1 LVLMMKLRMLK
12 INLLAKCTLLFIM
25 LIALN
30 AAHSQILNED
40 YAAGADVLILKN
52 ELDIF
57 STIQQGV
64 QLSVVECELFKT
76 CSASVNRDEISQ
88 LISTIDTRINALSV
102 RYTDA
107 QDASLEEV
115 LVSYVDIRDSYNL
128 ILDKM
133 NTMPQFEVEEVVE
146 DEFGFDDFFGFGAAA
161 ASEVSPEI
169 QQLFEDVDDEIID
182 DDLSLD
188 EESGVNIII
197 PETQ

>member
-1 LVLMMKLRMLK
+1 MKLRMLK
-12 INLLAKCTLLFIM
+12 NNLTVKLTLLFI
-25 LIALN
+25 LLVAINNIHA
-30 AAHSQILNED
+30 QILNED

-64 QLSVVECELFKT
+64 QLSVVECELFET

-102 RYTDA
+102 RYSDA
-107 QDASLEEV
+107 QDVSLEEV
-115 LVSYVDIRDSYNL
+115 LVSYVDIRDSYNV

-133 NTMPQFEVEEVVE
+133 NSMPQFEVEEVVE

-188 EESGVNIII
+188 EESGVDDIIL
-197 PETQ
+197 ETQ

>member
-1 LVLMMKLRMLK
+1 MLK
-12 INLLAKCTLLFIM
+12 NNLTVEFTLLFVLLLSISN
-25 LIALN
+25 IHA
-30 AAHSQILNED
+30 QILNED

-64 QLSVVECELFKT
+64 QLSVVECELFET

-102 RYTDA
+102 RYSDA
-107 QDASLEEV
+107 QDVSLEEV
-115 LVSYVDIRDSYNL
+115 LVSYVDIRDGYNL

-169 QQLFEDVDDEIID
+169 QQLFEDADDEIID

-188 EESGVNIII
+188 EETGVNDII